1 MAVRC
6 SGIMPVTQK
15 VITIITN
22 AATTPSEEESIF
34 GGEITIITPIMIDNK
49 DIIALSLPAFTLLLF
64 RWDLMWLMIASPN
77 NLHIHPSNYT
87 I

>member
-6 SGIMPVTQK
+6 SGITPVTQK

-22 AATTPSEEESIF
+22 AATTTYDEESMIVV
-34 GGEITIITPIMIDNK
+34 EITIITPIMIDIK
-49 DIIALSLPAFTLLLF
+49 DIRVLILPAFIFLLY

-77 NLHIHPSNYT
+77 NLHIIYVY
-87 I
+87 